1 MKLTTDKVL
10 SNLQLIKNKLYIEPA
25 EYTATIDAA
34 SAAVKQNVDYT
45 SAIENIKK
53 FINSG
58 NRGNADYF
66 IVDQIES
73 AIMGLEKGQ

>member
-1 MKLTTDKVL
+1 MKLTTDKIL

-34 SAAVKQNVDYT
+34 SAAIKRNADYVST
-45 SAIENIKK
+45 IETIKT

-73 AIMGLEKGQ
+73 AIIGLEKGQ

>member
-34 SAAVKQNVDYT
+34 SAAVKQNTDYA
-45 SAIENIKK
+45 SAIENIKR